1 LNELDI
7 QLKRLDDEDA
17 KNSPGN
23 SGLRI
28 SAREYRSLKAAADR
42 EKGLE
47 IIDSQAAQHR
57 AFSDLETINLGFESG
72 SRDHNSKY
80 FSDRVELHNKIKY
93 AMREYR
99 RCWTVP
105 GFPDHHT
112 NGQSGEAL
120 IQEQQVRR
128 FKPPT
133 KGSLSNF
140 KRYFARKDGNVLLGD
155 DEDLL
160 DEPRDLVAL
169 SPSEDDRLNS
179 LLRYTCGY
187 CFRVRATGFQIS
199 TQYHH

>member
-1 LNELDI
+1 
-7 QLKRLDDEDA
+7 
-17 KNSPGN
+17 
-23 SGLRI
+23 
-28 SAREYRSLKAAADR
+28 
-42 EKGLE
+42 
-47 IIDSQAAQHR
+47 
-57 AFSDLETINLGFESG
+57 
-72 SRDHNSKY
+72 
-80 FSDRVELHNKIKY
+80 
-93 AMREYR
+93 
-99 RCWTVP
+99 
-105 GFPDHHT
+105 
-112 NGQSGEAL
+112 L

-179 LLRYTCGY
+179 LLRYTYGY
-187 CFRVRATGFQIS
+187 CFRIKATGFQIS